1 MKIKGFSLVEL
12 LIATL
17 IMALL
22 NITIWQLLRGGI
34 QVYRKAK
41 ILAELQRNAEIAL
54 DEIRVDYSSIRSYG
68 TIACPRYSTPADT
81 TELDFRR
88 VVYSS
93 ASGQTFP
100 YVWYGVDAATHTLT
114 RGKDTASSAN
124 AKTAALPIA
133 QYCTSSVFGYDTASN
148 CLTVKL
154 TFTYPGV
161 AEDWGT
167 LNVSTQ
173 ISAPSNSVSVGGIIS
188 SNYCYQNYYNNSTQ
202 TPNPLGG
209 RLRFCHD
216 Y

>member
-54 DEIRVDYSSIRSYG
+54 DEIRVDYSSIRTNG
-68 TIACPRYSTPADT
+68 TPNYSTPADIA
-81 TELDFRR
+81 ELTFRR
-88 VVYSS
+88 NFYSS
-93 ASGQTFP
+93 PSAQGNG
-100 YVWYGVDAATHTLT
+100 YLWYGMDSATNTLE
-114 RGKDTASSAN
+114 RGRDSASSAN

-133 QYCTSSVFGYDTASN
+133 QYCSNAIFGYDTASN

-167 LNVSTQ
+167 LNVSTR
-173 ISAPSNSVSVGGIIS
+173 ISPLNNTITQAASGLHVQFA
-188 SNYCYQNYYNNSTQ
+188 YMNYYNNAVQ
-202 TPNPLGG
+202 TADPLGG